1 MLVMMPEI
9 SCRMLHA
16 VHNTM
21 LAPILIY
28 VQPQIWYLTELLFT
42 RLLAALLRSPA
53 GGGDVNAEH
62 CAIWVFLDLA
72 GLPMGRILAHL
83 TCSLS
88 GNSKGVNP

>member
-16 VHNTM
+16 VHAQHM
-21 LAPILIY
+21 RGAMPAPILIY
-28 VQPQIWYLTELLFT
+28 VQLQIWFLTKLLLT

-62 CAIWVFLDLA
+62 RAHDHL
-72 GLPMGRILAHL
+72 GLFGSGRS
-83 TCSLS
+83 T
-88 GNSKGVNP
+88 NR